1 MMRDLEDSYRD
12 SKNSWTAINLRS
24 KLHRMNK
31 LNLRGASRPLIST
44 RRLFKFRKFSVFK
57 ALAKAEHTLAN
68 NIMLFGDE

>member
-1 MMRDLEDSYRD
+1 
-12 SKNSWTAINLRS
+12 
-24 KLHRMNK
+24 MNK